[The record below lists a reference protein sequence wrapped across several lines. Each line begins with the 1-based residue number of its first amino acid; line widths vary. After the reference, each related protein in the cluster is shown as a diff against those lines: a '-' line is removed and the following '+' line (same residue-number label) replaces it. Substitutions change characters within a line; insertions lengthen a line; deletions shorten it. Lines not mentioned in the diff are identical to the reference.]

1 MDDTQQ
7 AIKKRADEINTKIDG
22 KYEELQK
29 EIDKLHSEA
38 AKNSAFTPSRNT
50 FDSALQKQLTENQES
65 LAALK
70 DNSKGKVRLELKA
83 IDMTTG
89 AAFTGDV
96 IAPHRMP
103 SVSFDPDRSQ
113 HVRDFLPVTPITG
126 DVVLY
131 VQETAWD
138 DGTAGQAEGA
148 VKGQSSFTLEAVNAE
163 VVTRATYLR
172 VTRQMLTDTPFLRNY
187 ISTRAP
193 RKLMLDED
201 QQVLYGDGTATNL
214 TGITGEAQLYSEV
227 LTAAD
232 ITGNYDVIVNAISQ
246 LKSGEYNPDTVFIT
260 PTSYYNMAIQKGDD
274 GHYLFD
280 SGVRNGN
287 AAMRIAGVRV
297 VPITAMQGDD
307 FLVGDFRMGATL
319 GQRESISV
327 QFFEQDRDNVITNQ
341 ITIRIEHRIALPI
354 TNPNAFVYG
363 DFTAA
368 LTTT

>member
-1 MDDTQQ
+1 
-7 AIKKRADEINTKIDG
+7 
-22 KYEELQK
+22 
-29 EIDKLHSEA
+29 
-38 AKNSAFTPSRNT
+38 
-50 FDSALQKQLTENQES
+50 
-65 LAALK
+65 
-70 DNSKGKVRLELKA
+70 
-83 IDMTTG
+83 
-89 AAFTGDV
+89 
-96 IAPHRMP
+96 
-103 SVSFDPDRSQ
+103 
-113 HVRDFLPVTPITG
+113 
-126 DVVLY
+126 
-131 VQETAWD
+131 
-138 DGTAGQAEGA
+138 
-148 VKGQSSFTLEAVNAE
+148 
-163 VVTRATYLR
+163 
-172 VTRQMLTDTPFLRNY
+172 
-187 ISTRAP
+187 
-193 RKLMLDED
+193 
-201 QQVLYGDGTATNL
+201 
-214 TGITGEAQLYSEV
+214 V